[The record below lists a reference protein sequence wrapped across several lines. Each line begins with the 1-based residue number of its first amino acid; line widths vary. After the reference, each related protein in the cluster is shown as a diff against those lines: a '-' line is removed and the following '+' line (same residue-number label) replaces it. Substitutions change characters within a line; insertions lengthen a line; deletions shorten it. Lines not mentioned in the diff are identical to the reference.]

1 VQDHSQKPKDNVFAH
16 RLTPIQ
22 SQKTTYSLP
31 SAKIGQTTDGTIA
44 IRCYDSLGKVV
55 VRLFAQDGKNK
66 RA

>member
-1 VQDHSQKPKDNVFAH
+1 MPDQIPENEFF
-16 RLTPIQ
+16 T
-22 SQKTTYSLP
+22 SL
-31 SAKIGQTTDGTIA
+31 AEIGQTTDGTIA